1 MKPRTLVTRLL
12 PPPVMDRLRRETELA
27 LEPEDRVFAPAEI
40 IAAAAACEALLPTV
54 TETIDAAVI
63 AAAPR
68 LRVIANFGVGFNHI
82 DVAAATARR
91 IAVTNTPGVLTEA
104 TADIAFGLLI
114 AAARRLGEGERL
126 VRSRAWTGWGPLQ
139 LLGHDV
145 AGATLGLVGFGRIAQ
160 AMARRAHG
168 FGMRVLYWS
177 RARRSAADEE
187 KLGVAYRDR
196 DALLAESDFVSLHVA
211 YTPDT
216 HHWIDAAALARMKP
230 TAVLINTSRGPVVDE
245 RALVEALRRGAIAA
259 AGLDVFEREPRLEP
273 GLHDLPNCVLLPHLG
288 SATAGTRTRMGMIAA
303 DNLLAACRGE
313 RPPNCVNPAVLD

>member
-27 LEPEDRVFAPAEI
+27 LEPEDRALAPAEI
-40 IAAAAACEALLPTV
+40 IAAAAGCEALLPTV

-91 IAVTNTPGVLTEA
+91 IPVTNTPGVLTEA
-104 TADIAFGLLI
+104 TADIAFGLLL
-114 AAARRLGEGERL
+114 AAARRFGEGERL

-139 LLGHDV
+139 LLGRDV
-145 AGATLGLVGFGRIAQ
+145 AGSTLGLVGFGRIAQ

-168 FGMRVLYWS
+168 FGMRVLYWN
-177 RARRSAADEE
+177 RARRPAEAE
-187 KLGVAYRDR
+187 KLGAVYRDR

-216 HHWIDAAALARMKP
+216 HHLIGAAALARMKP
-230 TAVLINTSRGPVVDE
+230 TAVLVNTSRGPVVDE
-245 RALVEALRRGAIAA
+245 RALVQALRRGTIAG

-273 GLHDLPNCVLLPHLG
+273 ELYDLPNCVLLPHLG
-288 SATAGTRTRMGMIAA
+288 SATAGTRTRMGMMAA
-303 DNLLAACRGE
+303 DNLLAAWRGE
-313 RPPNCVNPAVLD
+313 RPPNCVNPAVLA